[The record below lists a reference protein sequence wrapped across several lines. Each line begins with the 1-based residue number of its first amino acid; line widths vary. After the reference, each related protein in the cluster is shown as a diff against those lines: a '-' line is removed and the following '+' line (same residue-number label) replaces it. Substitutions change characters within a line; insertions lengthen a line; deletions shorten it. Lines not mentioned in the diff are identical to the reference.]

1 MGIAFHVHFIGGRI
15 IAAQRRVE
23 RHQAIVSGIVAVNGQ
38 YIPRFPPFAIHLN
51 RAAILQV
58 AADCGFSDTQC
69 PPRHNVHIT
78 CSGDISRHHT
88 AVMDINVLTCHING
102 RVGTESNFP
111 PHDIRRTLIRRGIV
125 VKSQDPGTQFC
136 HITATA
142 DTVRHRPATLSGD
155 GEQAIIDNGSIT
167 QVFLL
172 VDAERAACINVELPH
187 KAAII
192 AIQLYICPGG
202 CAHDTLP
209 AYAIAQ
215 FASHVF

>member
-1 MGIAFHVHFIGGRI
+1 MA
-15 IAAQRRVE
+15 E
-23 RHQAIVSGIVAVNGQ
+23 SEPKAIS
-38 YIPRFPPFAIHLN
+38 
-51 RAAILQV
+51 
-58 AADCGFSDTQC
+58 
-69 PPRHNVHIT
+69 
-78 CSGDISRHHT
+78 
-88 AVMDINVLTCHING
+88 
-102 RVGTESNFP
+102 P

-209 AYAIAQ
+209 AYAITQ
-215 FASHVF
+215 FASHVFLALTDRHWQYFLCLTPEYYRG

>member
-1 MGIAFHVHFIGGRI
+1 MA
-15 IAAQRRVE
+15 E
-23 RHQAIVSGIVAVNGQ
+23 SEPKAIS
-38 YIPRFPPFAIHLN
+38 
-51 RAAILQV
+51 
-58 AADCGFSDTQC
+58 
-69 PPRHNVHIT
+69 
-78 CSGDISRHHT
+78 
-88 AVMDINVLTCHING
+88 
-102 RVGTESNFP
+102 P

-192 AIQLYICPGG
+192 AIQLYMGEPQNSEKI
-202 CAHDTLP
+202 
-209 AYAIAQ
+209 
-215 FASHVF
+215 VR

>member
-1 MGIAFHVHFIGGRI
+1 MA
-15 IAAQRRVE
+15 E
-23 RHQAIVSGIVAVNGQ
+23 SEPKAIS
-38 YIPRFPPFAIHLN
+38 
-51 RAAILQV
+51 
-58 AADCGFSDTQC
+58 
-69 PPRHNVHIT
+69 
-78 CSGDISRHHT
+78 
-88 AVMDINVLTCHING
+88 
-102 RVGTESNFP
+102 

-192 AIQLYICPGG
+192 AIQLYICRRLRSRYPS
-202 CAHDTLP
+202 
-209 AYAIAQ
+209 AYAITQ

>member
-1 MGIAFHVHFIGGRI
+1 MA
-15 IAAQRRVE
+15 E
-23 RHQAIVSGIVAVNGQ
+23 SEPKAIS
-38 YIPRFPPFAIHLN
+38 
-51 RAAILQV
+51 
-58 AADCGFSDTQC
+58 
-69 PPRHNVHIT
+69 
-78 CSGDISRHHT
+78 
-88 AVMDINVLTCHING
+88 
-102 RVGTESNFP
+102 P

-202 CAHDTLP
+202 CARLCYCAVRQSRFLALTDRYWQYFLCLTP
-209 AYAIAQ
+209 AYYRG
-215 FASHVF
+215 

>member
-1 MGIAFHVHFIGGRI
+1 MA
-15 IAAQRRVE
+15 E
-23 RHQAIVSGIVAVNGQ
+23 SEPKAIS
-38 YIPRFPPFAIHLN
+38 
-51 RAAILQV
+51 
-58 AADCGFSDTQC
+58 
-69 PPRHNVHIT
+69 
-78 CSGDISRHHT
+78 
-88 AVMDINVLTCHING
+88 
-102 RVGTESNFP
+102 

-125 VKSQDPGTQFC
+125 VKSQIPVAQFC

-192 AIQLYICPGG
+192 AIQLYICPR
-202 CAHDTLP
+202 AVALTIPFL
-209 AYAIAQ
+209 AYAITRSSRSRFLALTDRHWQ
-215 FASHVF
+215 YFPLPNF

>member
-1 MGIAFHVHFIGGRI
+1 MA
-15 IAAQRRVE
+15 E
-23 RHQAIVSGIVAVNGQ
+23 SEPKAIS
-38 YIPRFPPFAIHLN
+38 
-51 RAAILQV
+51 
-58 AADCGFSDTQC
+58 
-69 PPRHNVHIT
+69 
-78 CSGDISRHHT
+78 
-88 AVMDINVLTCHING
+88 
-102 RVGTESNFP
+102 

-192 AIQLYICPGG
+192 AIQLYICLAVALTIPFPLMLLRSSPVTFFSVNRPSL
-202 CAHDTLP
+202 AIFPLP
-209 AYAIAQ
+209 NP
-215 FASHVF
+215 